1 MRLAIITIAGIM
13 FMASPGD
20 TRAVQHALEL
30 TVGESYEL
38 ATPLHEQRAMN
49 ISSDSEHGAQH
60 NPDRGSQSGPMI
72 FAAGGPLC
80 GGSRPIIYQNSAGS
94 LHYRWCDAGNRVAY
108 ADVYKSIGGTL
119 YYVSS
124 TQLACPH
131 PPAPVRRVVCR

>member
-38 ATPLHEQRAMN
+38 ATPLHEQGAMSINSDVENRA
-49 ISSDSEHGAQH
+49 H
-60 NPDRGSQSGPMI
+60 NNSAPGRQGNPVI
-72 FAAGGPLC
+72 LAAGGPLC
-80 GGSRPIIYQNSAGS
+80 GGSRRIIYQNSAGS

-108 ADVYKSIGGTL
+108 ADVYQNIGGTL

-124 TQLACPH
+124 TQVACPN
-131 PPAPVRRVVCR
+131 PPAQVRRVVCR